1 MPSRADSRTASPAP
15 VASSLEG
22 VLRIAGAALHMAGL
36 IAMALLLWRFIT
48 PERARRDAVRVGI
61 SGRLDA
67 SLSALVRSASDTI
80 DVQLESAPDA
90 RARAALR
97 ALRGSGRA
105 VRVTSDRV
113 LNPVAVSV
121 DEEWRALG
129 GTRVQTVA
137 ADSTAVLIA
146 DAAGTIDSTTL
157 SLGGTQSRTG
167 PVQGTLRVSSRMAR
181 AMVAPLFARAPQEA
195 RVLVLGEATWESRFL
210 VAALEESGWTLD
222 VAVSLSPKVTVTQG
236 PARVLSSQRHSIVVV
251 LPGTPPSA
259 IAALP
264 GFVRNGGGLVII
276 GAAARSAGLASLLAG
291 SPGATT
297 EGEVGAES
305 GTDARHG
312 LDLVPVTALAEGGVA
327 LERRDGNVAV
337 AARRVGAGRVVQVG
351 YENSWLWRMAGNDD
365 APAAHRRW
373 WNTILS
379 GVVPLSAPISRV
391 QLDAEHDTVDAAP
404 VAALARDLD
413 VPVVRASRVTTISR
427 SLVAS
432 LDPRWLLALAVLS
445 LVASWT
451 LRRWRGLA

>member
-1 MPSRADSRTASPAP
+1 MPSRAENRAASPAP
-15 VASSLEG
+15 AAPWAEG
-22 VLRIAGAALHMAGL
+22 VLRTAGAALHAAAFV
-36 IAMALLLWRFIT
+36 AMALLLWRFIT
-48 PERARRDAVRVGI
+48 PDRARRDVVRVGI

-67 SLSALVRSASDTI
+67 SLSALMRSASDTI
-80 DVQLESAPDA
+80 DVQIQSAPDA

-97 ALRGSGRA
+97 ALRGSGR
-105 VRVTSDRV
+105 VVQLTSDRV
-113 LNPVAVSV
+113 LNPVAVSAE
-121 DEEWRALG
+121 EEWRAIG
-129 GTRVQTVA
+129 GTRVQMVG
-137 ADSTAVLIA
+137 ADSSAVVIT
-146 DAAGTIDSTTL
+146 DAAGTVDSMTL
-157 SLGGTQSRTG
+157 SLDGALSRTG
-167 PVQGTLRVSSRMAR
+167 PVQGTLRVGSRIAR
-181 AMVAPLFARAPQEA
+181 ATSAPLFARAPQAA

-210 VAALEESGWTLD
+210 VAALEESGWSVD
-222 VAVSLSPKVTVTQG
+222 AAVSLSPKVTVTQG
-236 PARVLSSQRHSIVVV
+236 SARVPSPERHSIVVV
-251 LPGTPPSA
+251 LPGTPPPA
-259 IAALP
+259 LAALP
-264 GFVRNGGGLVII
+264 GFVRNGGGLVIV
-276 GAAARSAGLASLLAG
+276 GAAARSAGLASLRAG
-291 SPGATT
+291 RPGATA

-312 LDLVPVTALAEGGVA
+312 LELVPVGALADGGVA
-327 LERRDGNVAV
+327 LERRDGQIAV

-379 GVVPLSAPISRV
+379 GVVPLSAPIRRV

-404 VAALARDLD
+404 VAALARDLA
-413 VPVVRASRVTTISR
+413 VPVVRASSVTTMSR